1 MLAVNVGIRR
11 YNMAEATLQT
21 NRDNLIAF
29 FDFAADK
36 GLMNKNTATAYKK
49 ASSVILKILDESEAA
64 DISRIDLE
72 EVIRRHRNLAAG
84 KIPPMT
90 LKTYEIRVRAA
101 VNNFIQYTKDP
112 SSWKPIVK
120 ERTRKTPAV
129 KTAKTIVSAT
139 QSQKF
144 EKAGQI
150 LGQPSVYIDFQI
162 HISPETTEKQID
174 QIFASMKRHLY
185 GSIADK

>member
-1 MLAVNVGIRR
+1 MVEPTI
-11 YNMAEATLQT
+11 QT
-21 NRDNLIAF
+21 NRDTLIDF
-29 FDFAADK
+29 FDFAAAK

-49 ASSVILKILDESEAA
+49 ACSVILKILEETEAA
-64 DISRIDLE
+64 DISKIDLE

-101 VNNFIQYTKDP
+101 VNNFLKYTKDP

-120 ERTRKTPAV
+120 QRTRKTPAV
-129 KTAKTIVSAT
+129 KKAKIVVSAT

-150 LGQPSVYIDFQI
+150 PGQPSVHIDFQI
-162 HISPETTEKQID
+162 HISPEASPEQIE
-174 QIFASMKRHLY
+174 QIFTSMRRHLY